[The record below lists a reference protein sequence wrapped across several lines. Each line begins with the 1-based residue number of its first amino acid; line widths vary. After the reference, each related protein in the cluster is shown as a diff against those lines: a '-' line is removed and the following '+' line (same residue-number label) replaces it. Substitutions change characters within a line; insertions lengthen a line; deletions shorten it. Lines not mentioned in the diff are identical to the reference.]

1 MDIINSN
8 TFLAIILGV
17 GLSAACGFRIFVP
30 LLAISI
36 AAKCGHVN
44 LASGFAWMS
53 SWTAIIA
60 FSTATIFEI
69 LAFYI
74 PWLDNVMDAI
84 ATPAAIV
91 AGTVLTSSLITDIS
105 PFLKWTLAVI
115 AGGGT
120 AGIIQA
126 GTVAARG
133 ASTVLTGGF
142 GNFIVSTLEL
152 IGSLITTALA
162 IFLPVICIFIIFIF
176 IFLALATIIR
186 GNMKKRQKIAL

>member
-74 PWLDNVMDAI
+74 PWFDNIIDAI

-120 AGIIQA
+120 AGIIQS
-126 GTVAARG
+126 GTGAARG
-133 ASTVLTGGF
+133 ASTVLTGGL
-142 GNFIVSTLEL
+142 GNFIVSTIEL